1 MSMPQSS
8 TPRFHRLTIREVRR
22 ETPDAVSIAF
32 EVPAELRDA
41 FAFEQGQYL
50 TLRTEIDG
58 EDIRRSYSIC
68 AGEADSELRVAVK
81 EVAGGA
87 FSTFANR
94 ALQPGTML
102 DVMTPMGRFGAT
114 TRAASG
120 GHAVF
125 FACGSG
131 ITPVLSIIRTRLARD
146 PDARLTLFYGN
157 RNSGSILFREALD
170 DLKDQHLGRFSVH
183 HILSREAQDIDLL
196 HGRMTPEKIAL
207 LVRTLGGVKAIDDI
221 YLCGPEEMITA
232 ARAVLEE
239 MGAEPLR
246 IHVELFSTGAAPPR
260 AGTRKVAPA
269 ADTGIPLTITHDG
282 QSHALTLH
290 DGETVLE
297 AAERA
302 GLDVP
307 YSCRGGMCCTC
318 RAKVTGGTA
327 SMDVNFSLEPWEVE
341 AGYVLTCQCRPTGGA
356 LAVDYDQV

>member
-1 MSMPQSS
+1 MS
-8 TPRFHRLTIREVRR
+8 TPRFHTLTIRDIRR

-32 EVPAELRDA
+32 EVPADLRPA
-41 FAFEQGQYL
+41 YAFEQGQYL

-68 AGEADSELRVAVK
+68 AGEDDGELRVAVK

-94 ALQPGTML
+94 ALKPGVAL
-102 DVMTPMGRFGAT
+102 DVMTPMGRFGAA

-131 ITPVLSIIRTRLARD
+131 ITPILSIIRTRLARD
-146 PDARLTLFYGN
+146 PDAKLTLFYGN
-157 RNSGSILFREALD
+157 RNSGSILFRETLE
-170 DLKDQHLGRFSVH
+170 DLKDRHLGRLAVH

-196 HGRMTPEKIAL
+196 NGRMTPEKIAL
-207 LVRTLGGVKAIDDI
+207 LVRTLGGVGSIDDI
-221 YLCGPEEMITA
+221 YLCGPEEMTSA
-232 ARAVLEE
+232 ARAVLEA
-239 MGAEPLR
+239 MGAEPSR
-246 IHVELFSTGAAPPR
+246 IHVELFSTGSAPPR
-260 AGTRKVAPA
+260 AGARKVAPE
-269 ADTGIPLTITHDG
+269 ADKGVSLTITHDG

-318 RAKVTGGTA
+318 RAKVTDGTA
-327 SMDVNFSLEPWEVE
+327 SMDLNFSLEPWEVE
-341 AGYVLTCQCRPTGGA
+341 AGYVLTCQCRPTSGA

>member
-1 MSMPQSS
+1 MSA
-8 TPRFHRLTIREVRR
+8 PRFHALPIREIRR

-32 EVPAELRDA
+32 DVPEALRGA
-41 FAFEQGQYL
+41 YRFEQGQYL
-50 TLRTEIDG
+50 TLRTTLDG

-68 AGEADSELRVAVK
+68 AGEEDGELRVAIK

-94 ALQPGTML
+94 ALRPGGTL
-102 DVMTPMGRFGAT
+102 DVMTPMGRFGAA
-114 TRAASG
+114 TRTESG

-131 ITPVLSIIRTRLARD
+131 ITPILSIIRTRLARD

-157 RNSGSILFREALD
+157 RNSASILFREALD
-170 DLKDQHLGRFSVH
+170 DLKDTHLGRLAVH

-196 HGRMTPEKIAL
+196 NGRMTPEKIGL
-207 LVRTLGGVKAIDDI
+207 LVRTLGGVEAIDDI
-221 YLCGPEEMITA
+221 YLCGPEEMTAA
-232 ARAVLEE
+232 ARAVLEK
-239 MGAEPLR
+239 MGAQPSR
-246 IHVELFSTGAAPPR
+246 IHVELFTTGAAPPR
-260 AGTRKVAPA
+260 AGSRKPVAGA
-269 ADTGIPLTITHDG
+269 ADTGLPLSLTHDG
-282 QSHALTLH
+282 QSHQILLH
-290 DGETVLE
+290 PGETVLE

-302 GLDVP
+302 GLDMP

-318 RAKVTGGTA
+318 RAKVTEGTA

-341 AGYVLTCQCRPTGGA
+341 AGYVLTCQCRPTSER

>member
-1 MSMPQSS
+1 MS
-8 TPRFHRLTIREVRR
+8 TPRFHTLTIREIRR

-32 EVPAELRDA
+32 EVPAGLQQA

-50 TLRTEIDG
+50 TLRAEIDG
-58 EDIRRSYSIC
+58 AELRRSYSIC
-68 AGEADSELRVAVK
+68 AGEDDGELRVAVK

-94 ALQPGTML
+94 ALKPGAAIN
-102 DVMTPMGRFGAT
+102 VMTPMGRFGAAS
-114 TRAASG
+114 RAARG

-146 PDARLTLFYGN
+146 PLAKLTLFYGN
-157 RNSGSILFREALD
+157 RNSGSILFREALE
-170 DLKDQHLGRFSVH
+170 DLKDRHLGRLAVH

-196 HGRMTPEKIAL
+196 NGRMTPEKIAL
-207 LVRTLGGVKAIDDI
+207 LVRTLGGVAAIDDI
-221 YLCGPEEMITA
+221 YLCGPEDMTRA
-232 ARAVLEE
+232 ARAVLEA
-239 MGAEPLR
+239 MGAEPSR
-246 IHVELFSTGAAPPR
+246 IHVELFSTGSAPPR
-260 AGTRKVAPA
+260 AGARAEVSEAE
-269 ADTGIPLTITHDG
+269 TGIPLTLTHDG
-282 QSHALTLH
+282 QSHSLAILA
-290 DGETVLE
+290 GETVLE

-327 SMDVNFSLEPWEVE
+327 SMDLNFSLEPWEVE
-341 AGYVLTCQCRPTGGA
+341 AGYVLTCQCRPMGIV

>member
-1 MSMPQSS
+1 MSA
-8 TPRFHRLTIREVRR
+8 PRFHTLTIRDIRR

-32 EVPAELRDA
+32 EVPSELQQA

-50 TLRTEIDG
+50 TLRTQIDG
-58 EDIRRSYSIC
+58 EEIRRSYSIC
-68 AGEADSELRVAVK
+68 AGEDDGELRVAVK

-94 ALQPGTML
+94 ALQPGAAL
-102 DVMTPMGRFGAT
+102 DVMTPMGRFGST
-114 TRAASG
+114 TRQAGG
-120 GHAVF
+120 GHSVF

-131 ITPVLSIIRTRLARD
+131 ITPILSIIRTRLARD

-157 RNSGSILFREALD
+157 RNSGSILFREMLE
-170 DLKDQHLGRFSVH
+170 DLKDRHLGRLAVH

-196 HGRMTPEKIAL
+196 NGRLTPEKIAL
-207 LVRTLGGVKAIDDI
+207 LVRTLGGVSAMNDI
-221 YLCGPEEMITA
+221 YLCGPEEMTRA
-232 ARAVLEE
+232 ARSVLEE
-239 MGAEPLR
+239 MGTVPSR

-260 AGTRKVAPA
+260 SGARKVVAE
-269 ADTGIPLTITHDG
+269 ADNGVSLTITHDG
-282 QSHALTLH
+282 QSHSLMLH
-290 DGETVLE
+290 EGETVLE

-318 RAKVTGGTA
+318 RAKVTEGSAG
-327 SMDVNFSLEPWEVE
+327 MDLNFSLEPWEVE
-341 AGYVLTCQCRPTGGA
+341 AGYVLTCQCRPTGSA

>member
-1 MSMPQSS
+1 MS
-8 TPRFHRLTIREVRR
+8 TPRFHTLKIREIRR

-32 EVPAELRDA
+32 EVPQDLRPA
-41 FAFEQGQYL
+41 YAFEQGQYL

-68 AGEADSELRVAVK
+68 AGEEDGELRVAVK

-94 ALQPGTML
+94 ALQVGVAL

-114 TRAASG
+114 TRAANG

-131 ITPVLSIIRTRLARD
+131 ITPILSIIRTRLARD
-146 PDARLTLFYGN
+146 PDAKLTLFYGN
-157 RNSGSILFREALD
+157 RNSGSILFRETLE
-170 DLKDQHLGRFSVH
+170 DLKDRHLGRLAVH

-196 HGRMTPEKIAL
+196 NGRMTPEKIAL

-221 YLCGPEEMITA
+221 YLCGPEDMTGA
-232 ARAVLEE
+232 ARTVLEE
-239 MGAEPLR
+239 IGAEPSR
-246 IHVELFSTGAAPPR
+246 IHVELFSTGSAPPR
-260 AGTRKVAPA
+260 AGARKVAPE
-269 ADTGIPLTITHDG
+269 ADKGVPLTITHDG

-318 RAKVTGGTA
+318 RAKVTEGTA
-327 SMDVNFSLEPWEVE
+327 SMDLNFSLEPWEVE
-341 AGYVLTCQCRPTGGA
+341 AGYVLTCQCRPTSGA